1 MRRIWSAQLPNRDML
16 PAWMTKVD
24 QVKARIIRQFST
36 CWLQTPWH
44 DLSRHKKRFS
54 RPEIERGAA
63 LIRCQFGDEKT
74 WEAALQANGLSI
86 RAIRREIAADLRTR
100 KWIAGKIARDVDA
113 MPAECRA
120 FYDARP
126 ENFAQP
132 LRLRAS
138 HLFLAAPMETP
149 RPIIDAKRELIES
162 LSVRLAAWRRIFGSG
177 GSSV

>member
-1 MRRIWSAQLPNRDML
+1 
-16 PAWMTKVD
+16 
-24 QVKARIIRQFST
+24 
-36 CWLQTPWH
+36 
-44 DLSRHKKRFS
+44 
-54 RPEIERGAA
+54 
-63 LIRCQFGDEKT
+63 
-74 WEAALQANGLSI
+74 
-86 RAIRREIAADLRTR
+86 
-100 KWIAGKIARDVDA
+100 

-149 RPIIDAKRELIES
+149 PPIIDAKRELIEITFCP
-162 LSVRLAAWRRIFGSG
+162 LGPWREILGSG